1 MRTLSF
7 IFSICL
13 IFCGCSKTDYAP
25 EAYEVQSA
33 RFNKPAEE
41 PIGDEQDGAV
51 ASSETP
57 ALRRLIKTVDLRVQV
72 EHTEATAEAVKALT
86 AEIGGYVAFVS
97 AERYGENMRYSLT
110 IKVPVNRLEE
120 AVSQLKAMAVTVN
133 HESLSTQDVTDQFV
147 DLEAR
152 LRTLAAT
159 ETELQALLAE
169 ARSRDFKAADI
180 MVVYERLTEIRGRS
194 ERLQGQLNQLSN
206 QTSFSTV
213 NIYLNPTES
222 AESIAGEKWRP
233 TETVR
238 RSFRGLVSGLK
249 VIIDFLIY
257 LMIGVIPILAVILLP
272 LVFLWR
278 RFRSPKKKGGE

>member
-1 MRTLSF
+1 MKVSRLA
-7 IFSICL
+7 
-13 IFCGCSKTDYAP
+13 SKSPLKAP
-25 EAYEVQSA
+25 HSGEDGSA
-33 RFNKPAEE
+33 
-41 PIGDEQDGAV
+41 
-51 ASSETP
+51 ASSEAPT
-57 ALRRLIKTVDLRVQV
+57 LRRLIKTVDLRIQV
-72 EHTEATAEAVKALT
+72 EHTEATAEAVKTL
-86 AEIGGYVAFVS
+86 AEEMGGYVSFVS

-110 IKVPVNRLEE
+110 IKVPVNHLEE
-120 AVSQLKAMAVTVN
+120 AIYQLKAMAVTVN

-159 ETELQALLAE
+159 ETELQALLTE

-206 QTSFSTV
+206 QTAFSTV

-222 AESIAGEKWRP
+222 AESIAGEIWRP

-238 RSFRGLVSGLK
+238 RSFRGLISGLK

-257 LMIGVIPILAVILLP
+257 LIIGIIPILGMIFLP
-272 LVFLWR
+272 FWFLWR
-278 RFRSPKKKGGE
+278 RIRSKKKNAD